1 MDIYKFSLYLGFTGM
16 AAMALLGASHF
27 GDHLGHGHGGAHG
40 AHGGGAHGGHG
51 HGGHHGGA
59 HTHGHSSHAGT
70 GSTHGAARG
79 HAARGRGGSRDG
91 NFFLSLLSPRVF
103 FGFLLGFGATGMV
116 LPHSSFSDA
125 VRLIIA
131 LCGGVVF
138 EHFIMAAV
146 WNFVFRFASNPARTL
161 ESAVCEE
168 ARAVTNFDA
177 GGDGLIAVD
186 LDGQVVQLLG
196 SLTPEARSNG
206 VRVRTGDRLFIEA
219 VDSRRNSC
227 TVSLIHS

>member
-16 AAMALLGASHF
+16 AAMALLGASHI
-27 GDHLGHGHGGAHG
+27 GQSVGHGHGGAHD
-40 AHGGGAHGGHG
+40 GGAHAQGHG
-51 HGGHHGGA
+51 APHAHGHS
-59 HTHGHSSHAGT
+59 THGHDAHDSA
-70 GSTHGAARG
+70 HGHTPRG
-79 HAARGRGGSRDG
+79 EHNV

-103 FGFLLGFGATGMV
+103 FGFLLGFGATGMLLPRGALPDAARLV
-116 LPHSSFSDA
+116 L
-125 VRLIIA
+125 A
-131 LCGGVVF
+131 LGGGCVF
-138 EHFIMAAV
+138 EHFVMAAV

-196 SLTPEARSNG
+196 TLTPEARSSG

-219 VDSRRNSC
+219 VDTRRNSC
-227 TVSLIHS
+227 TVSLLHS